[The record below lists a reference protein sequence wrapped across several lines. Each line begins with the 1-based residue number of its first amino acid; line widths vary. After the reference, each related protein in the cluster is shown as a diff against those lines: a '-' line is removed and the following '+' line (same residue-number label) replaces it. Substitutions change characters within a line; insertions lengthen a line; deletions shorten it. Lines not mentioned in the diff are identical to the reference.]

1 MLGICGFI
9 LTIYE
14 RCCEFFLELPGARV
28 VIGRIKI
35 WQILFYYGCVV
46 VICVIYYYEKKHTQK
61 KEYAKG
67 QERNEAQECEK
78 QRKRGNI
85 LTGMLCALGLFVLLH
100 RFDSLS
106 QMQVTVLD
114 VGQGDGIFLKSPGG
128 MTCMI
133 DGGSSDVKNVGQYR
147 IEPYLLSKGVGTL
160 DYVFISHG
168 DSDHTNGIEEMISR
182 QKIGVK
188 IKTLV
193 FPKESVWDESLKKL
207 AIYAIENGVQVAVM
221 EQGQEIHG
229 FICQLPGI

>member
-1 MLGICGFI
+1 M
-9 LTIYE
+9 
-14 RCCEFFLELPGARV
+14 
-28 VIGRIKI
+28 KN
-35 WQILFYYGCVV
+35 
-46 VICVIYYYEKKHTQK
+46 
-61 KEYAKG
+61 
-67 QERNEAQECEK
+67 RNLK
-78 QRKRGNI
+78 NKKRGNI

-114 VGQGDGIFLKSPGG
+114 VGQGDGIFLKSPRG

-207 AIYAIENGVQVAVM
+207 AIYANRKWSAGSGYGART
-221 EQGQEIHG
+221 GD
-229 FICQLPGI
+229 

>member
-1 MLGICGFI
+1 M
-9 LTIYE
+9 
-14 RCCEFFLELPGARV
+14 
-28 VIGRIKI
+28 
-35 WQILFYYGCVV
+35 
-46 VICVIYYYEKKHTQK
+46 
-61 KEYAKG
+61 
-67 QERNEAQECEK
+67 
-78 QRKRGNI
+78 
-85 LTGMLCALGLFVLLH
+85 TGMLCALGLFVLLH

-221 EQGQEIHG
+221 EQGQEIEKQG
-229 FICQLPGI
+229 MKILCLCPGSDYSEKLVMELPWFYLSVTGNLIFYLPGMWKV

>member
-1 MLGICGFI
+1 M
-9 LTIYE
+9 
-14 RCCEFFLELPGARV
+14 
-28 VIGRIKI
+28 
-35 WQILFYYGCVV
+35 
-46 VICVIYYYEKKHTQK
+46 
-61 KEYAKG
+61 
-67 QERNEAQECEK
+67 
-78 QRKRGNI
+78 
-85 LTGMLCALGLFVLLH
+85 TGMLCALGLFVLLH

-168 DSDHTNGIEEMISR
+168 DSDHTNGIEEMILR

-188 IKTLV
+188 I
-193 FPKESVWDESLKKL
+193 
-207 AIYAIENGVQVAVM
+207 
-221 EQGQEIHG
+221 
-229 FICQLPGI
+229 